1 MRIISTIVAG
11 FILLFSSVCHAQ
23 YFAPAFGLN
32 GAPLKTSLHQII
44 SNHTDKGWP
53 LWPYFYK
60 TDSLPVNRVWDIYS
74 DNPISGP
81 AYNLY
86 FGTNQCG
93 TYSQES
99 DCYNH
104 EHTWP
109 STFFND
115 AFPMKSD
122 LHHVLP
128 TDGFVNNKRSNFPYG
143 MVTGAVSWTAQNGAK
158 LGKSNTYPNYTLNVF
173 EPIDSF
179 KGDLAR
185 IYFYMST
192 RYEGEDANWGNWEMA
207 NGAVLRDSAVALL
220 MRWHKNDPV
229 SAKEIKRNN
238 AIFVLQNNRNPFVDY
253 PIFADCIWGSAD
265 CSGLALN
272 NLVVENKLDIYPN
285 PCSQIVHINL
295 PNKATPERITVF
307 NMFGQQVV
315 NNEHTNSLSV
325 EQLPAGYYRV
335 DVLWEGT
342 HYRQS
347 LIKQ

>member
-1 MRIISTIVAG
+1 MYKFSKIIACL
-11 FILLFSSVCHAQ
+11 LLFTATTGKAQ
-23 YFAPAFGLN
+23 NFTQAFGLN
-32 GAPLKTSLHQII
+32 GSALKTTLHQLIA
-44 SNHTDKGWP
+44 NHNDLGWP
-53 LWPYFYK
+53 LWFYFPK

-74 DNPISGP
+74 DNPTSGP

-86 FGTNQCG
+86 FGSDQCG
-93 TYSQES
+93 TYSQEG

-109 STFFND
+109 STYFND
-115 AFPMKSD
+115 AFPMRSD

-143 MVTGAVSWTAQNGAK
+143 KVNGALSWTAQNGAK

-192 RYEGEDANWGNWEMA
+192 RYQGEDANWADWEMA
-207 NGAVLRDSAVALL
+207 NKAVLKDSAVALL
-220 MRWHKNDPV
+220 LRWHHSDPV

-238 AIFVLQNNRNPFVDY
+238 AIALLQNNRNPFIDY
-253 PIFADCIWGSAD
+253 PIFADCIWGTAN
-265 CSGLALN
+265 CSGLTTN
-272 NLVVENKLDIYPN
+272 NLVIDNKLDIFPN
-285 PCSQIVHINL
+285 PCSDILHIRMPNNKIPEQIVVL
-295 PNKATPERITVF
+295 
-307 NMFGQQVV
+307 NMFGQQLLRT
-315 NNEHTNSLSV
+315 EQTASLSV
-325 EQLPAGYYRV
+325 SPLPTGYYRV
-335 DVLWEGT
+335 DILSDGI

>member
-1 MRIISTIVAG
+1 MRIISYLIALF
-11 FILLFSSVCHAQ
+11 FIGVTSICHAQ
-23 YFAPAFGLN
+23 YFAPAYGLN
-32 GAPLKTSLHQII
+32 GAPLKSALHQII
-44 SNHTDKGWP
+44 SNHTDRGWP

-60 TDSLPVNRVWDIYS
+60 TDSLPINRVWDIYS
-74 DNPISGP
+74 DNPSLGP

-86 FGTNQCG
+86 FGANQCG
-93 TYSQES
+93 SYSQEG

-109 STFFND
+109 SSYFND
-115 AFPMKSD
+115 AFPAKSD

-143 MVTGAVSWTAQNGAK
+143 KVTGVVSWTAQNGAK

-192 RYEGEDANWGNWEMA
+192 RYEGEDAGWSNWEMA

-229 SAKEIKRNN
+229 SEKEIKRNN

-253 PIFADCIWGSAD
+253 PIFADCIWGTAD
-265 CSGLALN
+265 CSGLAIN

-285 PCSQIVHINL
+285 PCSQIVQINL
-295 PNKATPERITVF
+295 PNKATPERIIVF

-325 EQLPAGYYRV
+325 AQLPAGYYRV

>member
-1 MRIISTIVAG
+1 MRIVSN
-11 FILLFSSVCHAQ
+11 LFVGVFLFLAPVCHAQ

-32 GAPLKTSLHQII
+32 GAPLKTALHQII
-44 SNHTDKGWP
+44 SNHTDRGWP

-74 DNPISGP
+74 DNPTTGS

-86 FGTNQCG
+86 FGINQCG
-93 TYSQES
+93 TYNQES

-109 STFFND
+109 STYFND
-115 AFPMKSD
+115 AFPMRSD
-122 LHHVLP
+122 LHQVLP

-143 MVTGAVSWTAQNGAK
+143 KVTGALSWTAQNGAK

-179 KGDLAR
+179 KGDIAR

-192 RYEGEDANWGNWEMA
+192 RYEGEDAGWSNWEMA
-207 NGAVLRDSAVALL
+207 NGATLKDSAIALL

-238 AIFVLQNNRNPFVDY
+238 AVFTIQNNRNPFVDY
-253 PIFADCIWGSAD
+253 PVFADCIWGNAD
-265 CSGLALN
+265 CSGVGIN
-272 NLVVENKLDIYPN
+272 NIASQKPLRIYPN
-285 PCSQIVHINL
+285 PCNNLVHIEL
-295 PNKATPERITVF
+295 PNNISPEHIVVF
-307 NMFGQQVV
+307 NMFGQQVLHK
-315 NNEHTNSLSV
+315 EHSNSLSL
-325 EQLPAGYYRV
+325 EELPAGYYRI
-335 DVLWEGT
+335 DILMEGIR
-342 HYRQS
+342 YRQS